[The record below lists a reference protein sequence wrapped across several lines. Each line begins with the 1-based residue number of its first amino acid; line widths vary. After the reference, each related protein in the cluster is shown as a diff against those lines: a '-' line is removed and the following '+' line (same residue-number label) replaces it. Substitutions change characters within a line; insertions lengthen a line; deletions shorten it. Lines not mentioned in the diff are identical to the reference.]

1 MSEQPARRPL
11 PVKKLALVAAV
22 LVCGGVGFGIA
33 FAIKAA
39 LTPPAVAEEAHDEPA
54 DHPPAEKEESPTTQ
68 RLTNALRSG
77 NYAVG
82 LKIAR
87 DMLGEGHGHAEHK
100 EPAGH
105 GEPAAHTGPA
115 EQTDHPPP
123 ADPRVRYALAL
134 CLEGLDRYADA
145 IEAYQKLAADA
156 PNGVKAVAACGEVRC
171 HLAEGELEEATAAL
185 VRAEG
190 FAAGVPGLQTEL
202 DYLRGRVAFRG
213 VPKFQPSPFAQSEP
227 MGREPSLP
235 PAAYADWLPLPTS
248 SGGEAHTPPTTSA
261 SEPLKATM
269 TAFGAVLAADPPH
282 PDEPAVRLV
291 VAGLRFRAGEV
302 DEAAREFKRV
312 RDSHPPE
319 LVMVAASYNLGLIRH
334 RAGEWAVARQMFTD
348 AADLGVHHPAM
359 AAVAWWWAGRVEL
372 DTGNLEACKK
382 AWERADAADDRQT
395 NSAAVLGRVF
405 LKLLDGETERA
416 EAAFHNQRI
425 ANVDPMPA
433 VAEVFECYFR
443 FANKPSEF
451 SRDQLAA
458 AIHHAENGKPFGP
471 AGQLL
476 FGGWLGEAGHP
487 QEMLKV
493 YAAASESAPGVWGVR
508 IALAAGER
516 LFADDDK
523 AAAKSRFTAV
533 AAADRGEY
541 GDRARVRLAEIAL
554 LEGRTDECVRL
565 CRQVLARD
573 HEDRTT
579 VLRLLGRGYERL
591 NRPRAAAECF
601 AGRLPVQ

>member
-1 MSEQPARRPL
+1 MSAQPARRPL
-11 PVKKLALVAAV
+11 PVKKLALIAAA
-22 LVCGGVGFGIA
+22 LVCCGVGFGVA
-33 FAIKAA
+33 FAIRVA
-39 LTPPAVAEEAHDEPA
+39 LTPAAVAEEEHDAHA
-54 DHPPAEKEESPTTQ
+54 HPPAEKEEPPTTQ
-68 RLTNALRSG
+68 RLNNAVRSG

-82 LKIAR
+82 VKIAR
-87 DMLGEGHGHAEHK
+87 ELLGDGHGPEGHAES
-100 EPAGH
+100 AAH
-105 GEPAAHTGPA
+105 GEAA
-115 EQTDHPPP
+115 DHPPP

-134 CLEGLDRYADA
+134 CLEGLDRHADA
-145 IEAYQKLAADA
+145 VEAYQKLAADA
-156 PNGVKAVAACGEVRC
+156 PNGVRAVAACGEVRC
-171 HLAEGELEEATAAL
+171 HLAEGDLPEATAAL

-213 VPKFQPSPFAQSEP
+213 VPKFQPGPFAPTEP

-248 SGGEAHTPPTTSA
+248 SGGEAHPPSPTTSA
-261 SEPLKATM
+261 TDPTKGTL

-312 RDSHPPE
+312 RDSRPPE
-319 LVMVAASYNLGLIRH
+319 GVMVTATYNLGLVRH
-334 RAGEWAVARQMFTD
+334 RAGEWAVARQLFTD
-348 AADLGVHHPAM
+348 AADLGVHTPAM

-372 DTGNLEACKK
+372 DTGNLVACQK

-395 NSAAVLGRVF
+395 NTAAALGRVF

-416 EAAFHNQRI
+416 EAALHGQRI
-425 ANVDPMPA
+425 ANIDPMPA
-433 VAEVFECYFR
+433 VAEMFECYFR
-443 FANKPSEF
+443 FTHKPSDF
-451 SRDQLAA
+451 SRDQLATA
-458 AIHHAENGKPFGP
+458 VRHAESGKPFGP

-476 FGGWLGEAGHP
+476 FGGWLGAAGRP
-487 QEMLKV
+487 AEMQKV
-493 YAAASESAPGVWGVR
+493 YATASESAPGIWGVR
-508 IALAAGER
+508 IALAAGEG
-516 LFADDDK
+516 LFAAGDK

-541 GDRARVRLAEIAL
+541 GDRGRLRLAEIAL
-554 LEGRTDECVRL
+554 ADGRADECVRL

-601 AGRLPVQ
+601 AGRLPTQ

>member
-1 MSEQPARRPL
+1 M
-11 PVKKLALVAAV
+11 LALIAAG
-22 LVCGGVGFGIA
+22 LVCGGIGFGVA
-33 FAIKAA
+33 FGIKAV
-39 LTPPAVAEEAHDEPA
+39 LTPHAVAEEVHDEHA
-54 DHPPAEKEESPTTQ
+54 AHPPAEKEEPPNTQ
-68 RLTNALRSG
+68 RLTNAVRSG

-87 DMLGEGHGHAEHK
+87 ELLGEGHGNADHAEPAARGEHAEH
-100 EPAGH
+100 
-105 GEPAAHTGPA
+105 
-115 EQTDHPPP
+115 PPP
-123 ADPRVRYALAL
+123 VDPRVRYTLAL
-134 CLEGLDRYADA
+134 CLEGLDRHADA
-145 IEAYQKLAADA
+145 IETYQKLAADA

-171 HLAEGELEEATAAL
+171 HLAEGEVAEATGAL

-202 DYLRGRVAFRG
+202 DYLRGRVAFRS
-213 VPKFQPSPFAQSEP
+213 VPRFQPGPFAPAEP

-235 PAAYADWLPLPTS
+235 PAVYADWLPLPTS
-248 SGGEAHTPPTTSA
+248 SAGEAHPPPPTTSA
-261 SEPLKATM
+261 SDPTKATLA
-269 TAFGAVLAADPPH
+269 AFAAVLAADPPH

-312 RDSHPPE
+312 RDSRPPE
-319 LVMVAASYNLGLIRH
+319 VVMVAATYTLGLIRH
-334 RAGEWAVARQMFTD
+334 RAGEWAVARQLFSD

-372 DTGNLEACKK
+372 DTGNLAACKK

-395 NSAAVLGRVF
+395 NTAAALGRVF
-405 LKLLDGETERA
+405 LKLLGGETERA
-416 EAAFHNQRI
+416 EAALHGQRI

-443 FANKPSEF
+443 FAHKPSDF
-451 SRDQLAA
+451 SREQLTT

-471 AGQLL
+471 AGQFL
-476 FGGWLGEAGHP
+476 FGGWLGEAEHP
-487 QEMLKV
+487 NEMLQV
-493 YAAASESAPGVWGVR
+493 YAAASESAPGIWGVR
-508 IALAAGER
+508 IALAAGEG
-516 LFADDDK
+516 LFTAGDK
-523 AAAKSRFTAV
+523 TAARSRFIAA
-533 AAADRGEY
+533 AAADGGGY

-554 LEGRTDECVRL
+554 ADGRADECVRL
-565 CRQVLARD
+565 CRQVLTRD
-573 HEDRTT
+573 HEDRPT

-601 AGRLPVQ
+601 AGRLPLP